1 MLVKKIIQIS
11 CVIAILAAGY
21 STKAEAKYSK
31 RDGKWEASL
40 EVLNSQSTDVSGENG
55 SALAL
60 DSDLGWGFSL
70 GYNVNSH
77 LLVNFEFSSLSPDYT
92 ASLIEDDGDVY
103 DIEHKMDVYQ
113 SQFNVVY
120 NFMAQQF
127 TPFVQAGAGWSY
139 VDSNIADG
147 PPNSVCWWDPWWGY
161 VCDYYQNTYDDTR
174 FSYNVAAGV
183 RYELDNSM
191 FFRASYQQM
200 WIDLSNSEDLSMGIF
215 HLEIGS
221 IF

>member
-1 MLVKKIIQIS
+1 MNKAVFLTCIITLFTAFFS
-11 CVIAILAAGY
+11 ADLH
-21 STKAEAKYSK
+21 AKYTK
-31 RDGKWEASL
+31 RDGRWEASL
-40 EVLNSQSTDVSGENG
+40 QMVNSQSADVSGENG

-60 DSDLGWGFSL
+60 DSDLGWGLSL
-70 GYNVNSH
+70 GYNYNNH
-77 LLVNFEFSSLSPDYT
+77 LLVNFEFTSVTPDYK
-92 ASLIEDDGDVY
+92 AALIEDDGDVY
-103 DIEHKMDVYQ
+103 TVDHKMNVYQ
-113 SQFNVVY
+113 TQFNAVY

-139 VDSNIADG
+139 LDSNIADG

-161 VCDYYQNTYDDTR
+161 VCNNYQNTYNDTR

-191 FFRASYQQM
+191 FFRASYQQS
-200 WIDLSNSEDLSMGIF
+200 WIDLSNSEDMSMGMI
-215 HLEIGS
+215 HLEVGS

>member
-1 MLVKKIIQIS
+1 MLIKKIVLLS
-11 CVIAILAAGY
+11 CIIGLFAAIY
-21 STKAEAKYSK
+21 SADSQAKYTK

-40 EVLNSQSTDVSGENG
+40 QFLNSQSVDISGENS
-55 SALAL
+55 SALAI

-70 GYNVNSH
+70 GYNLNNH
-77 LLVNFEFSSLSPDYT
+77 LLLNFEFSSVTPDYQAT
-92 ASLIEDDGDVY
+92 LIEDDGDTYEVA
-103 DIEHKMDVYQ
+103 HKMNLYQ
-113 SQFNVVY
+113 SQFNAVY

-139 VDSNIADG
+139 LDSNISDG

-161 VCDYYQNTYDDTR
+161 VCDYYQNTYNDTR

-191 FFRASYQQM
+191 FFSASYQQN
-200 WIDLSNSEDLSMGIF
+200 WVDLSNSEDMSMGMIRI
-215 HLEIGS
+215 EVGS